1 MMDYLTIDQTM
12 QYLQG
17 RMPAPFEYP
26 QLAQLCRRGKLK
38 PFFAYDGYI
47 KLVHQPNYF
56 NFDDIYF
63 SGYLINTL
71 TIGIIT
77 SNATMELGE
86 AFIHEACITEDFEC
100 LTSFDLEDKPI
111 MFINDLIDDLKE
123 DEIYCHT
130 VNRSDLLFDRYQVE
144 NTPTETSVNNKILHI
159 AQWGEDEKIGIIKD
173 LLPLEQEKKIKKL
186 QSTIDNQAEQITELK
201 AQLASIE
208 QAGKDTQS
216 DTPAN
221 NDLLTAIYDDSKP
234 YLYAPE
240 LHNAIEVWKLIYH
253 DNLTSQHLTTHSDKF
268 ESAIKRL
275 GITFANNAP
284 KDRLKQITT
293 PQQQKEKTK
302 PKNS

>member
-1 MMDYLTIDQTM
+1 MVRMMDYLTIDQTM

-77 SNATMELGE
+77 SNATMELRE

-173 LLPLEQEKKIKKL
+173 LLPLEQDKEIKKL
-186 QSTIDNQAEQITELK
+186 QSTIESQTKEIADLK
-201 AQLASIE
+201 AKLTSIE

-216 DTPAN
+216 NTPAIV
-221 NDLLTAIYDDSKP
+221 DKVLTGNSQTA
-234 YLYAPE
+234 
-240 LHNAIEVWKLIYH
+240 VTKLIYSFMREH
-253 DNLTSQHLTTHSDKF
+253 NYPLDGKHKGAVNETLQKLTNSYKV
-268 ESAIKRL
+268 
-275 GITFANNAP
+275 GIAEDTIA
-284 KDRLKQITT
+284 KWLKLVNELD
-293 PQQQKEKTK
+293 QKLK
-302 PKNS
+302 

>member
-1 MMDYLTIDQTM
+1 MVRMMDYLTIDQTM

-17 RMPAPFEYP
+17 RMPAPFDYP

-144 NTPTETSVNNKILHI
+144 NIPTETSVTNKILHI

-173 LLPLEQEKKIKKL
+173 LLPLEQDKTINKL
-186 QSTIDNQAEQITELK
+186 QSTIDSQAKEIAELK

-208 QAGKDTQS
+208 QAGKNTQS
-216 DTPAN
+216 DTATDKGQGDSLLILGAVMATIEQVAKNNYTQASFIDNYILPAYGHIN
-221 NDLLTAIYDDSKP
+221 GISESTLQK
-234 YLYAPE
+234 
-240 LHNAIEVWKLIYH
+240 KF
-253 DNLTSQHLTTHSDKF
+253 SQAKTY
-268 ESAIKRL
+268 IK
-275 GITFANNAP
+275 
-284 KDRLKQITT
+284 
-293 PQQQKEKTK
+293 QKV
-302 PKNS
+302 

>member
-173 LLPLEQEKKIKKL
+173 LLPLEQDKEIKKL
-186 QSTIDNQAEQITELK
+186 QSTIESQTKEIADLK
-201 AQLASIE
+201 AKLTSIK

-216 DTPAN
+216 NTPAIV
-221 NDLLTAIYDDSKP
+221 DKVLTGNSQTA
-234 YLYAPE
+234 
-240 LHNAIEVWKLIYH
+240 VTKLIYSFMREH
-253 DNLTSQHLTTHSDKF
+253 NYPLDGKHKGAVNETLQKLTNSYKV
-268 ESAIKRL
+268 
-275 GITFANNAP
+275 GIAEDTIA
-284 KDRLKQITT
+284 KWLKLVNELD
-293 PQQQKEKTK
+293 QKLK
-302 PKNS
+302 

>member
-1 MMDYLTIDQTM
+1 M

-173 LLPLEQEKKIKKL
+173 LLPLEQDKEIKKL
-186 QSTIDNQAEQITELK
+186 QSTIESQTKEIADLK
-201 AQLASIE
+201 AKLTSIE
-208 QAGKDTQS
+208 QVGKDTQS
-216 DTPAN
+216 NTPAIV
-221 NDLLTAIYDDSKP
+221 DKVLTGNSQTA
-234 YLYAPE
+234 
-240 LHNAIEVWKLIYH
+240 VTKLIYSFMREH
-253 DNLTSQHLTTHSDKF
+253 NYPLDGKHKGAVNETLQKLTNSYKV
-268 ESAIKRL
+268 
-275 GITFANNAP
+275 GIAEDTIA
-284 KDRLKQITT
+284 KWLKLVNELD
-293 PQQQKEKTK
+293 QKLK
-302 PKNS
+302 

>member
-1 MMDYLTIDQTM
+1 MVRMMDYLTIDQTM

-77 SNATMELGE
+77 SNATMELRE

-173 LLPLEQEKKIKKL
+173 LLPLEQDKEIKKL
-186 QSTIDNQAEQITELK
+186 QSTIDQQAKEIAELK

-208 QAGKDTQS
+208 QANEPTQS
-216 DTPAN
+216 DTPAIV
-221 NDLLTAIYDDSKP
+221 DKVLTGNSQTA
-234 YLYAPE
+234 
-240 LHNAIEVWKLIYH
+240 VTKLIYSFMREH
-253 DNLTSQHLTTHSDKF
+253 NYPLDGKHKGAVNETLQELTNSYKV
-268 ESAIKRL
+268 
-275 GITFANNAP
+275 GIAEDTIA
-284 KDRLKQITT
+284 KWLKLVNELD
-293 PQQQKEKTK
+293 QKLK
-302 PKNS
+302 

>member
-1 MMDYLTIDQTM
+1 MVRMMDYLTIDQTM

-173 LLPLEQEKKIKKL
+173 LLPLEQDKEIKKL
-186 QSTIDNQAEQITELK
+186 QSTIESQTKEIADLK
-201 AQLASIE
+201 AKLTSIE

-216 DTPAN
+216 NTPAIV
-221 NDLLTAIYDDSKP
+221 DKVLTGNSQTA
-234 YLYAPE
+234 
-240 LHNAIEVWKLIYH
+240 VTKLIYSFMREH
-253 DNLTSQHLTTHSDKF
+253 NYPLDGKHKGAVNETLQKLTNSYKVGIAEDTIAKWLKLVNELDQNLK
-268 ESAIKRL
+268 
-275 GITFANNAP
+275 
-284 KDRLKQITT
+284 
-293 PQQQKEKTK
+293 
-302 PKNS
+302 

>member
-1 MMDYLTIDQTM
+1 MVRMMDYLTIDQTM

-86 AFIHEACITEDFEC
+86 AFIHEDCITEDFEC

-173 LLPLEQEKKIKKL
+173 LLPLEQDKEIKKL
-186 QSTIDNQAEQITELK
+186 QSTIESQTKEIADLK
-201 AQLASIE
+201 AKLTSIE

-216 DTPAN
+216 NTPAIV
-221 NDLLTAIYDDSKP
+221 DKVLTGNSQTA
-234 YLYAPE
+234 
-240 LHNAIEVWKLIYH
+240 VTKLIYSFMREH
-253 DNLTSQHLTTHSDKF
+253 NYPLDGKHKGAVNETLQKLTNSYKV
-268 ESAIKRL
+268 
-275 GITFANNAP
+275 GIAEDTIA
-284 KDRLKQITT
+284 KWLKLVNELD
-293 PQQQKEKTK
+293 QKLK
-302 PKNS
+302 

>member
-1 MMDYLTIDQTM
+1 MVRMMDYLTIDQTM

-173 LLPLEQEKKIKKL
+173 LLPLEQDKEIKKL
-186 QSTIDNQAEQITELK
+186 Q
-201 AQLASIE
+201 
-208 QAGKDTQS
+208 
-216 DTPAN
+216 
-221 NDLLTAIYDDSKP
+221 
-234 YLYAPE
+234 
-240 LHNAIEVWKLIYH
+240 
-253 DNLTSQHLTTHSDKF
+253 
-268 ESAIKRL
+268 
-275 GITFANNAP
+275 
-284 KDRLKQITT
+284 
-293 PQQQKEKTK
+293 
-302 PKNS
+302 